1 MTSKLGVLVESKV
14 SSLAAS
20 IPIVILKTI
29 GFRPIIVVLSR
40 LQADCWMCQGLYEPK
55 NLVFYESR
63 VSVAK
68 LNPDQAF
75 EGYTFLTLKWHEEEL
90 YRLADKDRKQFL
102 EDMSLVANALS
113 KAFKPDKMNYE
124 LLGNSMPHLHWH
136 LVPRYTS
143 DPMWGRPI
151 WAGNRRRKR
160 LNAEGYALLT
170 GRVETA
176 VSTLKKATVRGKSSN
191 NRLRRSVT
199 SS

>member
-1 MTSKLGVLVESKV
+1 
-14 SSLAAS
+14 
-20 IPIVILKTI
+20 
-29 GFRPIIVVLSR
+29 
-40 LQADCWMCQGLYEPK
+40 MCQGLFEPK

-102 EDMSLVANALS
+102 EDMSLVASALS
-113 KAFKPDKMNYE
+113 KAFNPDKMNYE

-160 LNAEGYALLT
+160 LNAEVYELLT
-170 GRVETA
+170 GKVEA
-176 VSTLKKATVRGKSSN
+176 AISNLKRGARERHKSSN
-191 NRLRRSVT
+191 NRPRRSVT
-199 SS
+199 LS

>member
-1 MTSKLGVLVESKV
+1 
-14 SSLAAS
+14 
-20 IPIVILKTI
+20 
-29 GFRPIIVVLSR
+29 
-40 LQADCWMCQGLYEPK
+40 MCQGIYEPK
-55 NLVFYESR
+55 KLVFYESR

-90 YRLADKDRKQFL
+90 YKLADKDRKQFL

-113 KAFKPDKMNYE
+113 KTFKPDKMNYE

-160 LNAEGYALLT
+160 LNEEGYALL
-170 GRVETA
+170 RRRIETA
-176 VSTLKKATVRGKSSN
+176 ISTVKRRTSELNKSSN
-191 NRLRRSVT
+191 NRPHRSVT
-199 SS
+199 LS

>member
-1 MTSKLGVLVESKV
+1 
-14 SSLAAS
+14 
-20 IPIVILKTI
+20 
-29 GFRPIIVVLSR
+29 
-40 LQADCWMCQGLYEPK
+40 MCQGIYEPK

-90 YRLADKDRKQFL
+90 YNLVDKDRKQFL

-113 KAFKPDKMNYE
+113 KAFRPDKMNYE

-136 LVPRYTS
+136 LVPRYSS

-160 LNAEGYALLT
+160 LTEEGYALLK
-170 GRVETA
+170 RRIETA
-176 VSTLKKATVRGKSSN
+176 ISTLKRRTVARDKSSN
-191 NRLRRSVT
+191 NRPDRSVT

>member
-1 MTSKLGVLVESKV
+1 
-14 SSLAAS
+14 
-20 IPIVILKTI
+20 
-29 GFRPIIVVLSR
+29 
-40 LQADCWMCQGLYEPK
+40 MCQGLYEPR

-90 YRLADKDRKQFL
+90 YKLIDRDRKQFL
-102 EDMSLVANALS
+102 EDMSLVANALF

-136 LVPRYTS
+136 LVPRYSS

-176 VSTLKKATVRGKSSN
+176 ISTLKKATVRGKSSN
-191 NRLRRSVT
+191 NRPRRSVT

>member
-1 MTSKLGVLVESKV
+1 M
-14 SSLAAS
+14 
-20 IPIVILKTI
+20 P
-29 GFRPIIVVLSR
+29 R
-40 LQADCWMCQGLYEPK
+40 LLPDCWMCQSVYEPK

-63 VSVAK
+63 TSVAK

-90 YRLADKDRKQFL
+90 YNLADKDRKQFL
-102 EDMSLVANALS
+102 EDMSLVVNALS

-136 LVPRYTS
+136 LIPRYTS

-176 VSTLKKATVRGKSSN
+176 ISTLKRRTVARDKSSN
-191 NRLRRSVT
+191 NRPHRSVT

>member
-1 MTSKLGVLVESKV
+1 
-14 SSLAAS
+14 
-20 IPIVILKTI
+20 
-29 GFRPIIVVLSR
+29 
-40 LQADCWMCQGLYEPK
+40 MCQGIYEPK
-55 NLVFYESR
+55 NLVFYEST

-90 YRLADKDRKQFL
+90 YKLADKDRKRFL

-160 LNAEGYALLT
+160 LSKEGYELLK
-170 GRVETA
+170 RRIETHI
-176 VSTLKKATVRGKSSN
+176 STMKNKTVPREKLSN
-191 NRLRRSVT
+191 NRPHRPVT
-199 SS
+199 SP

>member
-1 MTSKLGVLVESKV
+1 
-14 SSLAAS
+14 
-20 IPIVILKTI
+20 
-29 GFRPIIVVLSR
+29 
-40 LQADCWMCQGLYEPK
+40 MCQGLFEPK

-90 YRLADKDRKQFL
+90 YGLADKDRKQFL
-102 EDMSLVANALS
+102 EDMSLVASALS
-113 KAFKPDKMNYE
+113 KAFNPDKMNYE

-160 LNAEGYALLT
+160 LNAEVYELLT
-170 GRVETA
+170 GKVEA
-176 VSTLKKATVRGKSSN
+176 AISNLKRGPRARHKSSN
-191 NRLRRSVT
+191 NRPRRSVT
-199 SS
+199 LS

>member
-1 MTSKLGVLVESKV
+1 
-14 SSLAAS
+14 
-20 IPIVILKTI
+20 
-29 GFRPIIVVLSR
+29 
-40 LQADCWMCQGLYEPK
+40 MCQGIFEPK
-55 NLVFYESR
+55 NLIFYESR

-90 YRLADKDRKQFL
+90 YKLSDRDRKRFL
-102 EDMSLVANALS
+102 EDMSLIANALS

-160 LNAEGYALLT
+160 LSHDGYELLRR
-170 GRVETA
+170 RVETA
-176 VSTLKKATVRGKSSN
+176 LSTLKRRTTARDKVSN
-191 NRLRRSVT
+191 NAANRPVT

>member
-1 MTSKLGVLVESKV
+1 
-14 SSLAAS
+14 
-20 IPIVILKTI
+20 
-29 GFRPIIVVLSR
+29 
-40 LQADCWMCQGLYEPK
+40 MCQGLHEPK

-90 YRLADKDRKQFL
+90 YKLADKDRKQFL
-102 EDMSLVANALS
+102 EDMSLIANALS
-113 KAFKPDKMNYE
+113 KTFKPDKMNYE

-151 WAGNRRRKR
+151 WAGNRRRRR
-160 LNAEGYALLT
+160 LNAEGYEVLRRRIDAHI
-170 GRVETA
+170 
-176 VSTLKKATVRGKSSN
+176 STLKNKTMPREKSSN
-191 NRLRRSVT
+191 NRPHRPVT
-199 SS
+199 SP

>member
-1 MTSKLGVLVESKV
+1 
-14 SSLAAS
+14 
-20 IPIVILKTI
+20 
-29 GFRPIIVVLSR
+29 
-40 LQADCWMCQGLYEPK
+40 MCQGLYEPK

-90 YRLADKDRKQFL
+90 YRLIDRDRKQFL
-102 EDMSLVANALS
+102 EDMSLVANALF

-136 LVPRYTS
+136 LVPRYSS

-160 LNAEGYALLT
+160 LNTEGYALLT

-176 VSTLKKATVRGKSSN
+176 ISTLEKATVRGKSSN
-191 NRLRRSVT
+191 NRPRSSVT

>member
-1 MTSKLGVLVESKV
+1 
-14 SSLAAS
+14 
-20 IPIVILKTI
+20 
-29 GFRPIIVVLSR
+29 
-40 LQADCWMCQGLYEPK
+40 MCQGIYQPK
-55 NLVFYESR
+55 NLLFYESR

-75 EGYTFLTLKWHEEEL
+75 EGYTFLPLKWHEEEL
-90 YRLADKDRKQFL
+90 YKLADKDRKQFL

-160 LNAEGYALLT
+160 FNEEGYALL
-170 GRVETA
+170 RRRIETHL
-176 VSTLKKATVRGKSSN
+176 SSLKDKTMMREKPSN
-191 NRLRRSVT
+191 NRPRRPVT
-199 SS
+199 SA

>member
-1 MTSKLGVLVESKV
+1 
-14 SSLAAS
+14 
-20 IPIVILKTI
+20 
-29 GFRPIIVVLSR
+29 
-40 LQADCWMCQGLYEPK
+40 MCQGVYEPK

-90 YRLADKDRKQFL
+90 YKLADKDRKQFL

-151 WAGNRRRKR
+151 WSGNRRRRR
-160 LNAEGYALLT
+160 LNEEAYNQLKQRIETSFLT
-170 GRVETA
+170 LRR
-176 VSTLKKATVRGKSSN
+176 TVARNKSSN
-191 NRLRRSVT
+191 SRPHRPVT

>member
-1 MTSKLGVLVESKV
+1 
-14 SSLAAS
+14 
-20 IPIVILKTI
+20 
-29 GFRPIIVVLSR
+29 
-40 LQADCWMCQGLYEPK
+40 MCQGIYEPK

-90 YRLADKDRKQFL
+90 YKLADKDRKQFL

-113 KAFKPDKMNYE
+113 KTFKPDKMNYE

-143 DPMWGRPI
+143 DPMWGRPN

-160 LNAEGYALLT
+160 FNEEGYALL
-170 GRVETA
+170 RRRIETHL
-176 VSTLKKATVRGKSSN
+176 SSLKDKTMMREKPSN
-191 NRLRRSVT
+191 NRPRRPVT
-199 SS
+199 SA

>member
-1 MTSKLGVLVESKV
+1 
-14 SSLAAS
+14 
-20 IPIVILKTI
+20 
-29 GFRPIIVVLSR
+29 
-40 LQADCWMCQGLYEPK
+40 MCQGIYEPK
-55 NLVFYESR
+55 NLVFFESR

-90 YRLADKDRKQFL
+90 YELADKDRKQFL

-113 KAFKPDKMNYE
+113 KTFKPDKMNYE

-160 LNAEGYALLT
+160 LSAEGYELLK
-170 GRVETA
+170 RRIETHI
-176 VSTLKKATVRGKSSN
+176 STIEKKTMTREKPSN
-191 NRLRRSVT
+191 NRPHRPVT
-199 SS
+199 SP

>member
-1 MTSKLGVLVESKV
+1 
-14 SSLAAS
+14 
-20 IPIVILKTI
+20 
-29 GFRPIIVVLSR
+29 
-40 LQADCWMCQGLYEPK
+40 MCQGLHEPK

-90 YRLADKDRKQFL
+90 YKLADKDRKQFL

-113 KAFKPDKMNYE
+113 KTFKPDKMNYE

-160 LNAEGYALLT
+160 LRAEGYELLK
-170 GRVETA
+170 RRIETHI
-176 VSTLKKATVRGKSSN
+176 STIEKKTMTREKRSN
-191 NRLRRSVT
+191 NRPHRPVT
-199 SS
+199 SP

>member
-1 MTSKLGVLVESKV
+1 LNRR
-14 SSLAAS
+14 SLASTRSSPCYLKNNRMPALAS
-20 IPIVILKTI
+20 S
-29 GFRPIIVVLSR
+29 VLSR
-40 LQADCWMCQGLYEPK
+40 LQADCWMCQGIYEPK

-75 EGYTFLTLKWHEEEL
+75 EGYSFLTLKWHEEEL

-102 EDMSLVANALS
+102 EDMSLVASALS
-113 KAFKPDKMNYE
+113 RAFKPDKMNYE

-176 VSTLKKATVRGKSSN
+176 ISTLKRGTPVRDKSSN
-191 NRLRRSVT
+191 NRPRRPVT
-199 SS
+199 LS

>member
-1 MTSKLGVLVESKV
+1 
-14 SSLAAS
+14 
-20 IPIVILKTI
+20 
-29 GFRPIIVVLSR
+29 
-40 LQADCWMCQGLYEPK
+40 MCQGIYEPK

-90 YRLADKDRKQFL
+90 YKLADKDRKQFL

-113 KAFKPDKMNYE
+113 KTFKPDKMNYE

-160 LNAEGYALLT
+160 FNEKGYALL
-170 GRVETA
+170 RRRIETHL
-176 VSTLKKATVRGKSSN
+176 SSLKDKTMMREKPSN
-191 NRLRRSVT
+191 NRPRRPVT
-199 SS
+199 SA

>member
-1 MTSKLGVLVESKV
+1 MVSVESKI
-14 SSLAAS
+14 SNLDQRNLDHYLKNNRIPAQHRS
-20 IPIVILKTI
+20 ILP
-29 GFRPIIVVLSR
+29 R
-40 LQADCWMCQGLYEPK
+40 LQADCWMCQGIYEPK

-90 YRLADKDRKQFL
+90 YKLADKDRKRFL

-160 LNAEGYALLT
+160 LNAEGYELLT
-170 GRVETA
+170 GKVEA
-176 VSTLKKATVRGKSSN
+176 AISNLKRGARARHKSSN
-191 NRLRRSVT
+191 NRPSRSVT
-199 SS
+199 LS

>member
-1 MTSKLGVLVESKV
+1 
-14 SSLAAS
+14 
-20 IPIVILKTI
+20 
-29 GFRPIIVVLSR
+29 
-40 LQADCWMCQGLYEPK
+40 MCQGIYEPK
-55 NLVFYESR
+55 NLVFFESR

-90 YRLADKDRKQFL
+90 YKLADKDRKQFL

-113 KAFKPDKMNYE
+113 KTFKPDKMNYE

-151 WAGNRRRKR
+151 WAGNKRRKR
-160 LNAEGYALLT
+160 LSAEGYELLK
-170 GRVETA
+170 RRIETHI
-176 VSTLKKATVRGKSSN
+176 STIEKKTMTREKPSN
-191 NRLRRSVT
+191 NRPHRPVT
-199 SS
+199 SP

>member
-1 MTSKLGVLVESKV
+1 
-14 SSLAAS
+14 
-20 IPIVILKTI
+20 
-29 GFRPIIVVLSR
+29 
-40 LQADCWMCQGLYEPK
+40 MCQGIYEPK

-90 YRLADKDRKQFL
+90 YKLSDKDRKQFL

-136 LVPRYTS
+136 LIPRYAS

-160 LNAEGYALLT
+160 LNEEGYELLK
-170 GRVETA
+170 RRIETSIA
-176 VSTLKKATVRGKSSN
+176 TLKNKNMAREKPSN
-191 NRLRRSVT
+191 NRVHRPVT

>member
-1 MTSKLGVLVESKV
+1 
-14 SSLAAS
+14 
-20 IPIVILKTI
+20 
-29 GFRPIIVVLSR
+29 
-40 LQADCWMCQGLYEPK
+40 MCQGLFEPK

-75 EGYTFLTLKWHEEEL
+75 EGYTFLTLKWHEEEI

-102 EDMSLVANALS
+102 EDMSLVASALS
-113 KAFKPDKMNYE
+113 KAFNPDKMNYE

-160 LNAEGYALLT
+160 LNAEVYELLT
-170 GRVETA
+170 GKVEA
-176 VSTLKKATVRGKSSN
+176 AISNLKRGARARHKSSN
-191 NRLRRSVT
+191 NRPRRSVT
-199 SS
+199 LS

>member
-1 MTSKLGVLVESKV
+1 
-14 SSLAAS
+14 
-20 IPIVILKTI
+20 
-29 GFRPIIVVLSR
+29 
-40 LQADCWMCQGLYEPK
+40 MCQAIYEPK

-75 EGYTFLTLKWHEEEL
+75 EGYTFLTLRWHEEEL

-102 EDMSLVANALS
+102 EDMSFVANALS
-113 KAFKPDKMNYE
+113 MAFKPDKMNYE

-160 LNAEGYALLT
+160 LNAEGYELLRQ
-170 GRVETA
+170 RVEA
-176 VSTLKKATVRGKSSN
+176 AISTLKKGALGRDRPSN
-191 NRLRRSVT
+191 KRRRRSVT
-199 SS
+199 LS

>member
-1 MTSKLGVLVESKV
+1 V
-14 SSLAAS
+14 
-20 IPIVILKTI
+20 
-29 GFRPIIVVLSR
+29 
-40 LQADCWMCQGLYEPK
+40 PK

-90 YRLADKDRKQFL
+90 YRLIDKDRKQFL
-102 EDMSLVANALS
+102 GDMSLVANALS
-113 KAFKPDKMNYE
+113 KVFKPDKMNYE

-176 VSTLKKATVRGKSSN
+176 ISTLKKATVRDRSSN
-191 NRLRRSVT
+191 NRPRRAVT

>member
-1 MTSKLGVLVESKV
+1 
-14 SSLAAS
+14 
-20 IPIVILKTI
+20 
-29 GFRPIIVVLSR
+29 
-40 LQADCWMCQGLYEPK
+40 MCQGLFEPK

-90 YRLADKDRKQFL
+90 YRLADKDRKRFL
-102 EDMSLVANALS
+102 EDMSLVASALS
-113 KAFKPDKMNYE
+113 KAFNPDKMNYE

-160 LNAEGYALLT
+160 LNAEVYELLT
-170 GRVETA
+170 GKVEA
-176 VSTLKKATVRGKSSN
+176 AISNLKRGARARHKSSN
-191 NRLRRSVT
+191 NRPRRSVT
-199 SS
+199 LS

>member
-1 MTSKLGVLVESKV
+1 
-14 SSLAAS
+14 
-20 IPIVILKTI
+20 
-29 GFRPIIVVLSR
+29 
-40 LQADCWMCQGLYEPK
+40 MCQGIYQPK

-90 YRLADKDRKQFL
+90 YKLVDKDRKRFL
-102 EDMSLVANALS
+102 EDMSLVGNALS

-136 LVPRYTS
+136 LIPRYAS

-160 LNAEGYALLT
+160 LNEEGYELLK
-170 GRVETA
+170 RRIETSIA
-176 VSTLKKATVRGKSSN
+176 TLKNKNMAREKPSN
-191 NRLRRSVT
+191 NRVHRPVT

>member
-1 MTSKLGVLVESKV
+1 
-14 SSLAAS
+14 
-20 IPIVILKTI
+20 
-29 GFRPIIVVLSR
+29 
-40 LQADCWMCQGLYEPK
+40 MCQGIYQPK

-90 YRLADKDRKQFL
+90 YKLVDKDRKRFL

-124 LLGNSMPHLHWH
+124 LLGNSMPHIHWH
-136 LVPRYTS
+136 LILRYAS

-151 WAGNRRRKR
+151 WAGNRRRKW
-160 LNAEGYALLT
+160 LNEEGYELLK
-170 GRVETA
+170 RRIETSIA
-176 VSTLKKATVRGKSSN
+176 TLKNKNMAREKPSN
-191 NRLRRSVT
+191 NRVHRPVT